1 MGDPLQKCYLPGR
14 DFCLTVSSPRRKVP
28 ITMKTPLRLGYVL
41 FVLVF
46 CFSCAK
52 TAPMATNESG
62 YQLTIELRDGS
73 CVIGKTPNDNLGF
86 HSTTLGDLKLSWA
99 AIRAIDYTA
108 NADTA
113 RLTATNGDGIN
124 VKPAAGTVRVETS
137 YGKSKIPM
145 KLIQSIKVSAVA
157 KPGQLPEGL
166 VAYYP
171 LNGNAN
177 DASGNNYNGRIVGA
191 TPCQDR
197 FGKANSAFSFN
208 GVDNYISFESVPLK
222 QIDNCSLSAW
232 INPVSIDQNSMA
244 VCMGYDDGSVG
255 NGFEFG
261 VSGGNSPGNHL
272 YGILGTV
279 AWIDSGYVFPSPNV
293 WYHVVMLR
301 TDGVTKFYVNGIQ
314 TVNTES
320 RSPLTPSAFTIGS
333 ATGIR
338 FFNGMIDDVRIYNR
352 ALSAAEIQAIYTE
365 QR

>member
-1 MGDPLQKCYLPGR
+1 MKPGLTPYKNAICR
-14 DFCLTVSSPRRKVP
+14 AGIFRLTVSSPRRKVP
-28 ITMKTPLRLGYVL
+28 ITMKTPLRLFHVL
-41 FVLVF
+41 FVLAF

-52 TAPMATNESG
+52 TAPIATNESG

-73 CVIGKTPNDNLGF
+73 RVIGKTPNDNLGF

-137 YGKSKIPM
+137 YGKSEIPM

-222 QIDNCSLSAW
+222 LIIAPCR
-232 INPVSIDQNSMA
+232 
-244 VCMGYDDGSVG
+244 
-255 NGFEFG
+255 
-261 VSGGNSPGNHL
+261 
-272 YGILGTV
+272 LG
-279 AWIDSGYVFPSPNV
+279 
-293 WYHVVMLR
+293 
-301 TDGVTKFYVNGIQ
+301 
-314 TVNTES
+314 
-320 RSPLTPSAFTIGS
+320 
-333 ATGIR
+333 
-338 FFNGMIDDVRIYNR
+338 
-352 ALSAAEIQAIYTE
+352 
-365 QR
+365 